1 MRTLY
6 CNNWFHAASQMVIFL
21 LNWNAY
27 YTFQKFHHVSPIRPH
42 QQNVLNQMT
51 QVVNSTWRDGYK
63 LFLLFIPLPER
74 RHRFT
79 GNLVEDD
86 PFYWL
91 LERGDTI
98 CLFIF
103 SKNML
108 AVGPCSTWRA
118 GFILLLWPYS
128 YFNWL
133 NFMHTMMWFKFKE
146 SMYVTNIRMIRSD
159 FQSHSVKLTEYTF
172 VFFSCTCASN
182 G

>member
-6 CNNWFHAASQMVIFL
+6 CNNLFHAASQLVVFL
-21 LNWNAY
+21 LNWNTY
-27 YTFQKFHHVSPIRPH
+27 YTFQKFHHASPIRPH
-42 QQNVLNQMT
+42 QQNVLIQMT
-51 QVVNSTWRDGYK
+51 
-63 LFLLFIPLPER
+63 LLFIPLPER

-108 AVGPCSTWRA
+108 AVGPCCTWRA
-118 GFILLLWPYS
+118 GCILLLWPYS

-133 NFMHTMMWFKFKE
+133 NFMHTMMWFKFNA
-146 SMYVTNIRMIRSD
+146 SMYVTNVRMIRSD

-172 VFFSCTCASN
+172 VFF
-182 G
+182 